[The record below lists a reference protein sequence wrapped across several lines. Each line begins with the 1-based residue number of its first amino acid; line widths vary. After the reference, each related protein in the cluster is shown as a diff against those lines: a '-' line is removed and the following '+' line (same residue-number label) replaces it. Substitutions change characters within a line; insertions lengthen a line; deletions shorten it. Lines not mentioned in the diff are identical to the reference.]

1 MRIEMLGQGLKQ
13 IGQHLC
19 GAAMVG
25 LVWLAQAVAA
35 GPAVAGGLPPLEGE
49 TRKLIV
55 AEAPKPV
62 AAAVFRDEADAE
74 ITLEAFRGKVVLV
87 NLWATWCIPCRA
99 EMPALDRLQAL
110 VGSPKFQVVAIAQD
124 RGGRAKVEKFLG
136 ELQVKTLKPY
146 LDTSMKSGR
155 AWGAVGLP
163 TTLLIDHEGREVAR
177 LVGEAAWDAPE
188 MVRLIQA
195 VLPK

>member
-1 MRIEMLGQGLKQ
+1 MLGQGLKQ
-13 IGQHLC
+13 FGRHLL
-19 GAAMVG
+19 GAAVMG
-25 LVWLAQAVAA
+25 LVWLAPVMAA
-35 GPAVAGGLPPLEGE
+35 GPAVAGALPPLEGE

-55 AEAPKPV
+55 AAPPKPV

-99 EMPALDRLQAL
+99 EMPALDRLQGL

-124 RGGRAKVEKFLG
+124 RGGRAKVEKFLS
-136 ELQVKTLKPY
+136 ELQVKSLKPY

-163 TTLLIDHEGREVAR
+163 TTLLINPEGLEVAR
-177 LVGEAAWDAPE
+177 LVGEAEWDAPE
-188 MVRLIQA
+188 MVRLIKGI
-195 VLPK
+195 LPP